1 MSSRTLLTPFVLCL
15 LAASA
20 PAARGEGEQARDGQG
35 LLAEAAGFDA
45 ALEGRHGFGIY
56 MGGTKNL
63 GTATLEVRRAEAPAT
78 YAVTARMTMTMGPNR
93 RAGVDELLLDERLAL
108 ISSHSTEEETR
119 GDKTVKKTTTTR
131 RDGDAWVRE
140 VVEDGGAPTTKR
152 ISARTPQYW
161 DVPIFVL
168 FLRKADLSRSGDWL
182 LHGTR
187 WDDEPR
193 AMDIRLQVAPART
206 KVTHRGREVEV
217 TEVRIERVG
226 KDASIFRVDAQGRVL
241 SLAPE
246 GAPVIMLAGT
256 DEEIGADV
264 APATAAGEP
273 GVETPTLGVR
283 VYLEVLMKARDVDAL
298 DTVMDWP
305 AIFEAMSKENEEI
318 AAIGA
323 EGLRSVFKQQFS
335 QTPSP
340 FGKEELELALGMAE
354 VELNGEDAATVTIPG
369 AEDNPFRLRRGP
381 RGWRLVA
388 IPH

>member
-1 MSSRTLLTPFVLCL
+1 MTSRTLTTPFLLCL
-15 LAASA
+15 LAAPAALAQGA
-20 PAARGEGEQARDGQG
+20 PAPRDGQG
-35 LLAEAAGFDA
+35 LLAKATGYDA

-78 YAVTARMTMTMGPNR
+78 YAVTARMSLVMGPNR
-93 RAGVDELLLDERLAL
+93 RTGTDELLLDERLAL

-119 GDKTVKKTTTTR
+119 GGKTSKKITTTR

-152 ISARTPQYW
+152 TGAAAPQYW

-168 FLRKADLSRSGDWL
+168 FLRKADLTRSGDWL
-182 LHGTR
+182 LHGTK
-187 WDDEPR
+187 WDDEPH

-206 KVTHRGREVEV
+206 KVQHRGREVEV

-226 KDASIFRVDAQGRVL
+226 KDVSIFRVDAQGRVL

-246 GAPVIMLAGT
+246 GAPIVMLAGT

-264 APATAAGEP
+264 ATAAAGEP
-273 GVETPTLGVR
+273 GVESPVQGIR
-283 VYLEVLMKARDVDAL
+283 VYLEVLGKARGVDAL
-298 DTVMDWP
+298 DTIMDWP
-305 AIFEAMSKENEEI
+305 AIFADMSKDNEEV

-335 QTPSP
+335 QMDAP
-340 FGKEELELALGMAE
+340 FDRDQLELALGMAQ
-354 VELNGEDAATVTIPG
+354 VEMNGEDAATATLVG
-369 AEDNPFRLRRGP
+369 AEDKPFRFVRGP
-381 RGWRLVA
+381 RGWRIVA
-388 IPH
+388 VPH